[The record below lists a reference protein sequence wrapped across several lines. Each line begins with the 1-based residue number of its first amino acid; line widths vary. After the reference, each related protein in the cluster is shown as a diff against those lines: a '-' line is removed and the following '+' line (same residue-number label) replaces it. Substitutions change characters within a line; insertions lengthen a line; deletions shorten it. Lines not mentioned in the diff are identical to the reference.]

1 MKKYKILIVDDRW
14 NNDRDETYKKVLK
27 DDFVVDYVDKASSL
41 YDKIAQDDIDGYLVD
56 VVLSNWTDGKNNP
69 LEVLTVLNY
78 IGKHKPI
85 VLVSSEYKEL
95 VDGDKLTDLINK
107 IIDQEFKVNS
117 FLLWNDFITAS
128 RDEDPNRIKS
138 IQNTLK
144 LNIKRQERISF
155 NKKNKFDLAV
165 IAALS
170 EELVPF
176 VKHLQE
182 AKTETSGKIL
192 YTTGYLVT
200 KNGRNI
206 RVVAVHQE
214 DMGTVDTAMLSA
226 YLIQQFEVKTI
237 TMIGVCGGR
246 PGHANIGDIV
256 IPNEIVAYQKGK
268 ITEAGLVMDV
278 DIAKSSMTAKMLFE
292 NKCDKLVKKIFKDF
306 IALGVKQHL
315 QWGSNTPVLLFD
327 EMACGEN
334 VLNKEGELNTIA
346 TKVNK
351 PKLCAID
358 METYSIFRLNTFFT
372 INTLVIKSVMDLTSS
387 KSDKFKTYAAYMAAN
402 FLKQVLYE
410 ELLVI

>member
-1 MKKYKILIVDDRW
+1 MKKYKILIIDDRW
-14 NNDRDETYKKVLK
+14 HNERDQTYTKVLK
-27 DDFVVDYVDKASSL
+27 DDFIIDNVDKASSL

-56 VVLSNWTDGKNNP
+56 VVLSNWTDEKNNP

-78 IGKHKPI
+78 IGKSKPI

-107 IIDQEFKVNS
+107 IIDHGYKVNS
-117 FLLWNDFITAS
+117 FLLWNNFITAS
-128 RDEDPNRIKS
+128 RDADPNRIKS

-155 NKKNKFDLAV
+155 NKNNKFDLAV

-176 VKHLQE
+176 IKHLTE
-182 AKTETSGKIL
+182 AKSEISGKIL
-192 YTTGYLVT
+192 YTTGYLLT
-200 KNGRNI
+200 KNGRSI

-214 DMGTVDTAMLSA
+214 DMGTVDTAILGT
-226 YLIQQFEVKTI
+226 YLLQQFEVKNI
-237 TMIGVCGGR
+237 VMIGVCGGR
-246 PGHANIGDIV
+246 PGRANIGDIV

-268 ITEAGLVMDV
+268 ITEAGLLLDV
-278 DIAKSSMTAKMLFE
+278 DIAKSSMNAKMLFE
-292 NKCDKLVKKIFKDF
+292 NKCDKLVQKVFKDF
-306 IALGVKQHL
+306 ITLGMKQNL
-315 QWGSNTPVLLFD
+315 QWGTNQPVLLFD

-334 VLNKEGELNTIA
+334 VLNKEGELDVIA
-346 TKVNK
+346 STVNK

-358 METYSIFRLNTFFT
+358 METYGVFRLNTFFAV
-372 INTLVIKSVMDLTSS
+372 NTLIVKSVMDLTSS

-402 FLKQVLYE
+402 FLKLVLYE
-410 ELLVI
+410 ELLVV